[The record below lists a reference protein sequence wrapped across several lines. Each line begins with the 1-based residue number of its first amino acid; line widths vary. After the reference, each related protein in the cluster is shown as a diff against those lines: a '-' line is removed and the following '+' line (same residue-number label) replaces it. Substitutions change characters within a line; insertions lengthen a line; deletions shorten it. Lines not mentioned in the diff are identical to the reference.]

1 MNQKTMLRSHEM
13 TTTELTTT
21 SNAGP
26 LADSADSDGTT
37 SATTA
42 AFPSVREPKP
52 RLLLI
57 IPTLDACGAE
67 KQLALLA
74 TSDALRRQFD
84 LHICVLTR
92 TGPYEETLRQAHLP
106 IHFIWK
112 KYKIDLGAFCR
123 LRRLIRAL
131 RPAIVHTWIFAANAY
146 GRLAAWLEKTP
157 VIVGGERCVDPWKAG
172 YELVIDRFLAKRS
185 KAILANS
192 SGVVDFYVQQ
202 KIPAELFHVIPNG
215 IENTPFVFSEQDAV
229 QKNAVHEMITT
240 TATDAIHA
248 VDRTDFFGKT
258 NGVKPLHTEEKK
270 PRSDTDKSG
279 ADKRRGMAKVALC
292 DSLGIPATSR
302 LVLLVARLWPQKR
315 IRDAIWA
322 ADLLKVVR
330 DDVHLL
336 LIGDGP
342 EKESLEMF
350 RYECRIEDRVHF
362 LGNRR
367 DVPKL
372 LAMGDLL
379 WLPSAF
385 EGLPNAILEA
395 MAAGLPVVA
404 TDIPGNRDLV
414 RHGQTGFLVPT
425 GEVAPLSMKVNKTV
439 ARGLAKFTLNLL
451 ESPSLATT
459 LGQNA
464 RRIVETEYTVA
475 RMVESHILLYQ
486 KLLLEAV
493 CKPNVE
499 FH

>member
-1 MNQKTMLRSHEM
+1 MPKATNRKSESTLNEKTVSKTPNAESIEIES
-13 TTTELTTT
+13 TKIGST
-21 SNAGP
+21 SIH
-26 LADSADSDGTT
+26 
-37 SATTA
+37 
-42 AFPSVREPKP
+42 SVEKP

-67 KQLALLA
+67 KQLTLLA
-74 TSDALRRQFD
+74 TSDALRQHFD
-84 LHICVLTR
+84 VHVCVLTR
-92 TGPYEETLRQAHLP
+92 TGPYEETLRQAGLP
-106 IHFIWK
+106 IHFIRK
-112 KYKIDLGAFCR
+112 KYKIDFGAFCR
-123 LRRLIRAL
+123 LRRLIRSL

-146 GRLAAWLEKTP
+146 GRAAAWLEKTS
-157 VIVGGERCVDPWKAG
+157 VIIGGERCVDPWKSG

-185 KAILANS
+185 HAILTNS
-192 SGVVDFYVQQ
+192 SGVVDFYTKQ

-215 IENTPFVFSEQDAV
+215 IE
-229 QKNAVHEMITT
+229 T
-240 TATDAIHA
+240 TACPLSMPVSSTPSSSTPSDAA
-248 VDRTDFFGKT
+248 AEL
-258 NGVKPLHTEEKK
+258 NMEPKK
-270 PRSDTDKSG
+270 DDSTAETWK
-279 ADKRRGMAKVALC
+279 AELC
-292 DSLGIPATSR
+292 QSLGIPTTSR

-342 EKESLEMF
+342 ERESLEMF

-367 DVPKL
+367 DVPQL
-372 LAMGDLL
+372 LKIAELL

-395 MAAGLPVVA
+395 MATGLPVVA

-425 GEVAPLSMKVNKTV
+425 GAAAPLSMKVNKTV
-439 ARGLAKFTLNLL
+439 ARGLAKFTLDLL
-451 ESPSLATT
+451 ESSELATT

-464 RRIVETEYTVA
+464 RRIAKTEYSVA
-475 RMVESHILLYQ
+475 RMVESHIQLYQ
-486 KLLLEAV
+486 RLLMV
-493 CKPNVE
+493 CSSYNHGYAK
-499 FH
+499 HL